1 MKFEINLAFRYFR
14 SKRQSLARFTAF
26 VAIIGIVVGVA
37 SLILAQSLARGFQSE
52 MQDKILTNT
61 SHISIFRKDG
71 TQIQDFQQ
79 LKANLERIE
88 NVKKVEATTFQS
100 AILVGA
106 NSTEYC
112 VLRTVESR
120 ESRVENEVKIGK
132 NLAEKIG
139 LLINDEA
146 EIFLPNEDSTKKVR
160 VRVSDFVNTGLY
172 DYDSTWV
179 YVSPQLFAYLSNQKD
194 FSPTVLSLTLAD
206 IYKAKETADLIR
218 QNLSDEYKILDW
230 QEANQPLF
238 AALSLEK
245 KVSLAIISLIIFVA
259 VLNITTTLALLVNE
273 RKLDIAVLRTCG
285 ATTKSLLS
293 IFLFEGLLIGLI
305 GIVLGV
311 MLGVTACFISNYF
324 KLISLEKE
332 IYSLEYISLQ
342 INLTD
347 IFFITLIAFVLSLL
361 ATIFPAWKSSK
372 IKPLENLR
380 RQ

>member
-1 MKFEINLAFRYFR
+1 
-14 SKRQSLARFTAF
+14 
-26 VAIIGIVVGVA
+26 
-37 SLILAQSLARGFQSE
+37 
-52 MQDKILTNT
+52 
-61 SHISIFRKDG
+61 
-71 TQIQDFQQ
+71 
-79 LKANLERIE
+79 
-88 NVKKVEATTFQS
+88 
-100 AILVGA
+100 
-106 NSTEYC
+106 
-112 VLRTVESR
+112 
-120 ESRVENEVKIGK
+120 
-132 NLAEKIG
+132 
-139 LLINDEA
+139 
-146 EIFLPNEDSTKKVR
+146 

-218 QNLSDEYKILDW
+218 KNLSDEYKILDW
-230 QEANQPLF
+230 QEANKPLF

-285 ATTKSLLS
+285 ASTKNLLL

-311 MLGVTACFISNYF
+311 ILGVTACFISNYF

-332 IYSLEYISLQ
+332 VYSLEYISLQ

-347 IFFITLIAFVLSLL
+347 VFFITLIAFVLSLL